1 LWEGNATGDEK
12 MPSSVVDTFDVRE
25 VKPLIGAVVDTDKET
40 LLSGRYAARIRELLD
55 DRGVIVFSQVHF
67 SDEEQVEFTRTLGK
81 WVPEM
86 HGDIFKISMDKKVN
100 PQADYVKGAFYWHID
115 GTMQKVP
122 LFASILTCKK
132 KSPTGG
138 NTEFCNTYAA
148 YDALTGDDKSA
159 FENMRV
165 VHSFVNSQLYVEPE
179 PSLAKLDEW
188 AALGTNELPLVW
200 THESGRKS
208 LVLGS
213 TADYIVGMDPLESRR
228 LLVKLRD
235 WATQESFSLSHAWSV
250 GDAVLWDNTGTMHRA
265 MAYPLDCDRQMHRTK
280 LEGEEAF
287 S

>member
-1 LWEGNATGDEK
+1 MTAAVADK
-12 MPSSVVDTFDVRE
+12 FAVQE
-25 VKPLIGAVVDTDKET
+25 VKPLIGAVVDASKEA
-40 LLSGRYAARIRELLD
+40 LLSGKFAGQIREMLE

-67 SDEEQVEFTRTLGK
+67 DDEEQIEFTKTLGK

-86 HGDIFKISMDKKVN
+86 RGDVFKISMDKKVN

-115 GTMQKVP
+115 GTMQQVP

-132 KSPTGG
+132 TAPVGG

-148 YDALTGDDKSA
+148 YDALSDEEKEALGKL
-159 FENMRV
+159 RV
-165 VHSFVNSQLYVEPE
+165 VHSFVNSQLYVDPE
-179 PSLAKLDEW
+179 PSLAKYEEW
-188 AALGTNELPLVW
+188 EALGTNELPLVW
-200 THESGRKS
+200 THDSGRKS

-235 WATQESFSLSHAWSV
+235 WATQERFSLSHTWSV